1 MKIGITMFPTDYAV
15 PPHELAVEAEARGFE
30 SLWFPEHSHIPTSR
44 KSPWPGGAELPKWYY
59 DTYDPF
65 VAMGAAAV
73 VTKKIKLGT
82 GVCLV
87 IQRDPIH
94 TAKEV
99 STVDRL
105 SNGRL
110 LFGIGGGWNAEEMAD
125 HGTAFGTRFKLMR
138 ERIEAMKAIWGNSKP
153 KYSGEMVKFD
163 EMMQWPKP
171 VQKPHPPII
180 VGGGFPQADRRPRRR
195 YAGHA
200 AAVPRHAEGG
210 RPRRGGRAGDAV
222 RCRHGWRGSEARARC
237 RRRPRRVRRAAPG
250 KGQGPAAARQGR
262 RPHARDVR
270 RFLFAATRRAASS
283 ARRAHATSS
292 SGSSNSRSGARQKA
306 RSMVL
311 PFFS

>member
-1 MKIGITMFPTDYAV
+1 NDKGRRGMKIGITMFPTDYAV

-73 VTKKIKLGT
+73 VTRTIKLGT

-87 IQRDPIH
+87 VQRDPIH

-105 SNGRL
+105 SGGRV
-110 LFGIGGGWNAEEMAD
+110 LFGIGGGWNEEEMAD

-138 ERIEAMKAIWGNSKP
+138 ERIEAMKAIWGNAKP
-153 KYSGEMVKFD
+153 KYSGELVKFD

-180 VGGGFPQADRRPRRR
+180 VGGGFPQ
-195 YAGHA
+195 G
-200 AAVPRHAEGG
+200 
-210 RPRRGGRAGDAV
+210 
-222 RCRHGWRGSEARARC
+222 
-237 RRRPRRVRRAAPG
+237 
-250 KGQGPAAARQGR
+250 
-262 RPHARDVR
+262 
-270 RFLFAATRRAASS
+270 
-283 ARRAHATSS
+283 ARRAVAYADGWMPIGGRGGDTLAMLPPFRALLKEA
-292 SGSSNSRSGARQKA
+292 SRAEADVPVTLFGTAMDGEALKRARDAGVDRVVFGVPPQEKDK
-306 RSMVL
+306 VL
-311 PFFS
+311 PLLDKGAALMRAM